1 MPRARKGAARRQS
14 KVRWF
19 KKAAGNRMGR
29 RSQWRRVKSAVVRA
43 GVYQYAHRK
52 QNKRNYRALWI
63 VRLSAA
69 TAENGINY
77 STFINGLKLAGIAL
91 NRKMLSEIAIHEPA
105 AFTEIVKIAVA
116 ARTKFQAA
124 LPAASAARKAA

>member
-19 KKAAGNRMGR
+19 KKASGNRMGR
-29 RSQWRRVKSAVVRA
+29 RNHWRSIKTAVIRA

-69 TAENGINY
+69 CAERGLNY
-77 STFINGLKLAGIAL
+77 STFINGLKLAGILL

-105 AFTEIVKIAVA
+105 SFDALVKL
-116 ARTKFQAA
+116 ARDARAKFQAK
-124 LPAASAARKAA
+124 LAA

>member
-29 RSQWRRVKSAVVRA
+29 RSQWRRVKGAVIRA

-69 TAENGINY
+69 CAECGMNY
-77 STFINGLKLAGIAL
+77 STFINGLKLAGILL

-105 AFTEIVKIAVA
+105 SFAAIAKQA
-116 ARTKFQAA
+116 QEARAKFQAK
-124 LPAASAARKAA
+124 LPAKAAA

>member
-29 RSQWRRVKSAVVRA
+29 RSQWRRVKGAVIRA
-43 GVYQYAHRK
+43 GVYQYTHRK
-52 QNKRNYRALWI
+52 QTKRNYRALWI

-69 TAENGINY
+69 CAERGCNY

-105 AFTEIVKIAVA
+105 AFDAIVKTAQA
-116 ARTKFQAA
+116 ARAKFQAA
-124 LPAASAARKAA
+124 LPARKAA